1 MALCNLKPGD
11 LVRFA
16 HERDGGP
23 VHRVVRIDVHDMIEL
38 ADMVGWFAPPLFVL
52 ADDIADIPPKVEND
66 LCQCPTCGRMHKLL
80 NAGKPPVAIAGP
92 SLLRP
97 AEKPYDYR
105 CDCCDNGLNAE
116 WDFCPWCGKIQR
128 EEPSG
133 LCLAGLASNKA
144 CRPDDT
150 LKRCTICGF
159 VIDTKYAA
167 EKPTTH
173 LR

>member
-1 MALCNLKPGD
+1 MMS
-11 LVRFA
+11 
-16 HERDGGP
+16 ERP
-23 VHRVVRIDVHDMIEL
+23 
-38 ADMVGWFAPPLFVL
+38 
-52 ADDIADIPPKVEND
+52 
-66 LCQCPTCGRMHKLL
+66 
-80 NAGKPPVAIAGP
+80 
-92 SLLRP
+92 LRP

-133 LCLAGLASNKA
+133 LCLAGIAANKA

-159 VIDTKYAA
+159 VVDAKYAV

-173 LR
+173 LRPGKRS